1 ERLALAVDGLS
12 ELFALFDADDRIVL
26 TNAAWRELNRKV
38 IDTAGPG
45 TSFEDHLRAAIQ
57 AGLLPEAVGREEEWL
72 RRRMDRHRNPKGPF
86 EVERQDGRWLLVNE
100 QRLPDG
106 GTVLIL
112 TDITER
118 KRAEEALREAE
129 RRFRNLVEG
138 SVQGILIH
146 QDRRPVYVNQAWAEI
161 HGYTVDE
168 VLAMESVIPL
178 IAPDDRPRMDEFRK
192 LRMEGGEAPS
202 HYEYEAIKKDG
213 SRICLENMATVVEWK
228 DEPAIQSTIVDI
240 TERKRAEEALRE
252 SEARF
257 RAVLDNSPAKIHI
270 KDLDGRYTLINRRSE
285 LLFGVTDEEARGKT
299 SRDIFPK
306 KVADAFA
313 GHDQKVI
320 ESGQSIEEEEKWVS
334 DDGLRTYLTV
344 KFPIRDADGEIV
356 AVGAIGTDITEH
368 KRAELVIRESWELL
382 RGAVNSLQEGFAL
395 FDADDRLILINGEYE
410 RVNPSAP
417 EMLEQG
423 LRYEDVLR
431 ANVERGMI
439 AEAIGREEEFIRERL
454 ERHRDPRG
462 TILRHFT
469 DGKWCLIREAR
480 TPDGGTAVTFTDV
493 TELKRT
499 EEALLQ
505 AKQQNDMILEAAGE
519 GIYGLDLQGRTTFI
533 NPAAAKMVGWELE
546 DLIGLPQHDIV
557 HHTKPDGSSYP
568 REECPIY
575 AAFKDGKRH
584 HVTDEVFWKKDGTS
598 FPVEYVSTPI
608 RVEGELIGAVV
619 VFRDITERMQAEEK
633 LRESEEQL
641 RLSLAA
647 ARVGTFCWN
656 IQEDTNFWDDRM
668 HEIWG
673 LEPGTYTSTAT
684 KDFFANVHPEDAE
697 WVNQTVDR
705 TINDDAE
712 HNIEYRIVRPDQ
724 SIAYVHELAAVVRD
738 DRKRPLRL
746 IGVCLDVTGR
756 KRAEEEKA
764 ALEREV
770 QQAGRTEAIGLL
782 AGGIA
787 HEINTPIQYIRDNLR
802 FLDDAWGDIGTVV
815 KKYRMLAQAARD
827 KGVLESEVRKADS
840 AADEADLEYLLD
852 EFSKA
857 TRQSIEG
864 TGRVADIV
872 LAMKEFSHPSMKEKV
887 ATDINRAIKSTLT
900 VSRNEWKHV
909 AEVDFDLDETLAPVI
924 CLAGEVNQVFLNLII
939 NAVHAIAAKGGDGK
953 ERITISTRKDGDWVE
968 IRVADTGTGI
978 PEDMRDKIFNPFFTT
993 KEVGKGTGQGLAIC
1007 QDIVTNKHGGK
1018 IFFETEMGKGTTFV
1032 VRLPLDAQEKASEA
1046 A

>member
-1 ERLALAVDGLS
+1 
-12 ELFALFDADDRIVL
+12 
-26 TNAAWRELNRKV
+26 
-38 IDTAGPG
+38 
-45 TSFEDHLRAAIQ
+45 
-57 AGLLPEAVGREEEWL
+57 
-72 RRRMDRHRNPKGPF
+72 
-86 EVERQDGRWLLVNE
+86 
-100 QRLPDG
+100 
-106 GTVLIL
+106 
-112 TDITER
+112 
-118 KRAEEALREAE
+118 
-129 RRFRNLVEG
+129 
-138 SVQGILIH
+138 
-146 QDRRPVYVNQAWAEI
+146 
-161 HGYTVDE
+161 
-168 VLAMESVIPL
+168 
-178 IAPDDRPRMDEFRK
+178 
-192 LRMEGGEAPS
+192 
-202 HYEYEAIKKDG
+202 
-213 SRICLENMATVVEWK
+213 MATVVEWK

-270 KDLDGRYTLINRRSE
+270 KDLDGRYTLINRRAE

-306 KVADAFA
+306 KMADAFA

-320 ESGQSIEEEEKWVS
+320 DSGQSIEEEEKWVS

-368 KRAELVIRESWELL
+368 KRAELVIRESWEFL

-469 DGKWCLIREAR
+469 DGKWCLIRDAR
-480 TPDGGTAVTFTDV
+480 TPDGGTALTFTDV

-619 VFRDITERMQAEEK
+619 VFRDIT
-633 LRESEEQL
+633 
-641 RLSLAA
+641 
-647 ARVGTFCWN
+647 
-656 IQEDTNFWDDRM
+656 
-668 HEIWG
+668 
-673 LEPGTYTSTAT
+673 
-684 KDFFANVHPEDAE
+684 
-697 WVNQTVDR
+697 
-705 TINDDAE
+705 
-712 HNIEYRIVRPDQ
+712 
-724 SIAYVHELAAVVRD
+724 
-738 DRKRPLRL
+738 
-746 IGVCLDVTGR
+746 
-756 KRAEEEKA
+756 
-764 ALEREV
+764 
-770 QQAGRTEAIGLL
+770 
-782 AGGIA
+782 
-787 HEINTPIQYIRDNLR
+787 
-802 FLDDAWGDIGTVV
+802 
-815 KKYRMLAQAARD
+815 
-827 KGVLESEVRKADS
+827 
-840 AADEADLEYLLD
+840 
-852 EFSKA
+852 
-857 TRQSIEG
+857 
-864 TGRVADIV
+864 
-872 LAMKEFSHPSMKEKV
+872 
-887 ATDINRAIKSTLT
+887 
-900 VSRNEWKHV
+900 
-909 AEVDFDLDETLAPVI
+909 
-924 CLAGEVNQVFLNLII
+924 
-939 NAVHAIAAKGGDGK
+939 
-953 ERITISTRKDGDWVE
+953 
-968 IRVADTGTGI
+968 
-978 PEDMRDKIFNPFFTT
+978 
-993 KEVGKGTGQGLAIC
+993 
-1007 QDIVTNKHGGK
+1007 
-1018 IFFETEMGKGTTFV
+1018 
-1032 VRLPLDAQEKASEA
+1032 
-1046 A
+1046 